1 MAHNVSVF
9 FFLHH
14 CMACMLTDKL
24 SYTQGARIPTHAAIQ
39 PTATPAAGVIKKVCH
54 CPSPIHVLTKLHLY
68 QRPSPLS
75 FLSLRSKT
83 TCSISSINSVSRGQ
97 QPHVMI
103 VATPAQ
109 AVTPCLT
116 SNEEVR
122 CHIPIKLSMPLVQY
136 VVWLKLVILFLVNK
150 RWLTP
155 GVCLCIPT
163 SLLKMWDLFP
173 NLEVLGLCSFR
184 KSMVPL
190 PASRCTRI

>member
-1 MAHNVSVF
+1 
-9 FFLHH
+9 
-14 CMACMLTDKL
+14 MLTDKL

-39 PTATPAAGVIKKVCH
+39 PRATPAAGVIKKVCH
-54 CPSPIHVLTKLHLY
+54 CPSLIHVLTKLHLY

-83 TCSISSINSVSRGQ
+83 TCSISSINSVSKGQ

-116 SNEEVR
+116 PNEEV
-122 CHIPIKLSMPLVQY
+122 CFYMPFVQY
-136 VVWLKLVILFLVNK
+136 VVWLKLVIFFLVNK